1 MHIAIIGTGY
11 VGLVTGAC
19 FSEFGVFVTCV
30 DKDKTKVE
38 SLRQGVIPFYEPGL
52 EELVKRN
59 VRQGRLK
66 FTTDIGEAV
75 EESLVIFIAVGTP
88 PRGDGSADLSYV
100 DDVAKEIANHIKS
113 YKVIVT
119 KSTVP
124 VGTGERIRKIISEY
138 LSQAR
143 TTDTGNELQR
153 TRFTDTDNGLFDI
166 VSNPEFLREGAA
178 IDDFMRPNRVVIGA
192 KSQQAIAIMKDLYR
206 PLYLIETPFVITNI
220 ETAELIKY
228 ASNSFLATKIS
239 FINEMAI
246 LCEKVGADVN
256 VVAKGM
262 GLDGRIG
269 PKFLHAGPGF
279 GGSCFPKDT
288 KALLKIAADHNVK
301 LNIVDAAIKA
311 NENQLLHITE
321 KIKGV
326 FDNIKAK
333 TIAILGLSFK
343 PNTDDIREAP
353 AISIIQSLLKEG
365 ANIRA
370 YDPVAMENTK
380 AILPDITYCND
391 AYDACDGA
399 DAVVIVTEWNQFRNL
414 DLGKLF
420 SLLKQPYFF
429 DLRNIYDPTKMK
441 GMGFHYYSVG
451 R

>member
-1 MHIAIIGTGY
+1 MHITIIGTGY

-19 FSEFGVFVTCV
+19 FSEFGVFVTCI
-30 DKDKTKVE
+30 DKDKNKIE
-38 SLRQGVIPFYEPGL
+38 SLKNGIIPFYEPGL
-52 EELVKRN
+52 EDLVKRN
-59 VRQGRLK
+59 FKQGRLK
-66 FTTDIGEAV
+66 FSTNIGEAV

-100 DDVAKEIANHIKS
+100 DDVAKEIAKHIKS

-124 VGTGERIRKIISEY
+124 VGTGERIRKIISQHLKEEI
-138 LSQAR
+138 
-143 TTDTGNELQR
+143 D
-153 TRFTDTDNGLFDI
+153 FDI

-178 IDDFMRPNRVVIGA
+178 IEDFMRPNRVVIGA
-192 KSQQAIAIMKDLYR
+192 KSQQAVAIMKDLYK

-239 FINEMAI
+239 FINEI
-246 LCEKVGADVN
+246 SNLCEKVGADVN

-269 PKFLHAGPGF
+269 QKFLHAGPGF

-288 KALLKIAADHNVK
+288 KALLKIASDHNIE
-301 LNIVDAAIKA
+301 LGIVNAAIKA
-311 NENQLLHITE
+311 NEKQITLVSE
-321 KIKGV
+321 KIKNTLNDIQG
-326 FDNIKAK
+326 K
-333 TIAILGLSFK
+333 TVAILGLSFK

-353 AISIIQSLLKEG
+353 AISIIQSLLNDG

-370 YDPVAMENTK
+370 YDPVAMDN
-380 AILPDITYCND
+380 ARAFFSSSQLPVASSQIEYCND
-391 AYDACDGA
+391 AYDACNGA
-399 DAVVIVTEWNQFRNL
+399 DALVIVTEWNQFRNL
-414 DLGKLF
+414 EMERVK

-429 DLRNIYDPTKMK
+429 DLRNIYDPQKMQTL
-441 GMGFHYYSVG
+441 GFRYYSVG
-451 R
+451 RCTL

>member
-1 MHIAIIGTGY
+1 MHIAIIGAGY

-30 DKDKTKVE
+30 DKDINKIE
-38 SLRQGVIPFYEPGL
+38 SLRQGAVPFYEPGL

-59 VRQGRLK
+59 IKQNRLK

-88 PRGDGSADLSYV
+88 PRGDGSADMIYV
-100 DDVAKEIANHIKS
+100 DEVAREISNHIKS

-124 VGTGERIRKIISEY
+124 VGTGERIRKIISQHLRE
-138 LSQAR
+138 AV
-143 TTDTGNELQR
+143 D
-153 TRFTDTDNGLFDI
+153 FDI

-178 IDDFMRPNRVVIGA
+178 IEDFMRPNRVVIGA
-192 KSQQAIAIMKDLYR
+192 KSQQATAIVKDLYKS
-206 PLYLIETPFVITNI
+206 LYLIETPFVITNI

-239 FINEMAI
+239 FINEMAN

-269 PKFLHAGPGF
+269 SKFLHAGPGF

-288 KALLKIAADHNVK
+288 RALLKIASDN
-301 LNIVDAAIKA
+301 NIELRIVNAAVKA
-311 NENQLLHITE
+311 NERQMASVSE
-321 KIKGV
+321 KIRNALNDVKG
-326 FDNIKAK
+326 K

-353 AISIIQSLLKEG
+353 AVSIIQNLLNAG
-365 ANIRA
+365 ADIKT
-370 YDPVAMENTK
+370 YDPVAMDNAK
-380 AILPDITYCND
+380 AVLPRITYCND
-391 AYDACDGA
+391 AYEACEGA
-399 DAVVIVTEWNQFRNL
+399 DAAVIVTEWNQFRNL
-414 DLGKLF
+414 ELAKLIKI
-420 SLLKQPYFF
+420 LKQPYFF
-429 DLRNIYDPTKMK
+429 DLRNIYDQQKMK
-441 GMGFHYYSVG
+441 ETGFKYYSVG
-451 R
+451 RSL

>member
-1 MHIAIIGTGY
+1 MHITIIGAGY

-30 DKDKTKVE
+30 DKDKNKVE
-38 SLRQGVIPFYEPGL
+38 SLNQSVIPFYEPGL

-88 PRGDGSADLSYV
+88 PRGDGSADLIYV
-100 DDVAKEIANHIKS
+100 DEVAKEIANHIKS

-124 VGTGERIRKIISEY
+124 VGTGERIRKIISQHLREEI
-138 LSQAR
+138 
-143 TTDTGNELQR
+143 D
-153 TRFTDTDNGLFDI
+153 FDI

-178 IDDFMRPNRVVIGA
+178 IEDFMRPNRIVIGA
-192 KSQQAIAIMKDLYR
+192 KSQQAAAIMRDLYK

-228 ASNSFLATKIS
+228 ASNSFLAAKIS
-239 FINEMAI
+239 FINEMAN

-269 PKFLHAGPGF
+269 SKFLHAGPGF

-288 KALLKIAADHNVK
+288 RALLKIASDN
-301 LNIVDAAIKA
+301 NIELGIVNAAVKA
-311 NENQLLHITE
+311 NERQIMTVSE
-321 KIKGV
+321 KIKSALNDVKG
-326 FDNIKAK
+326 K

-353 AISIIQSLLKEG
+353 AVSIIQNLLNAG
-365 ANIRA
+365 ANIKT
-370 YDPVAMENTK
+370 YDPVAMDNAK
-380 AILPDITYCND
+380 AVLPQITYCSD
-391 AYDACDGA
+391 AYEACEDA
-399 DAVVIVTEWNQFRNL
+399 DAVVILTEWNQFRNL
-414 DLGKLF
+414 ELAKLMKI
-420 SLLKQPYFF
+420 LKQPYFF
-429 DLRNIYDPTKMK
+429 DLRNIYDPQKMK
-441 GMGFHYYSVG
+441 ETGFKYYSVG
-451 R
+451 RSL